1 MEWWRGI
8 RAIQYHTSPRCYYLG
23 NLKPFSNP
31 VRIQRRNWNAIC
43 MFSVMMI
50 VSLVYRLL
58 LLRCVLVILQVIRVL
73 LFVLSVELSHL
84 AQSQRTDY
92 TARGEPT
99 STTSNL
105 CIPCK
110 SSDSVERV
118 RYPFPPLSVA
128 QAVFLWWWRLH
139 VNDCEMYDCG
149 VSIKRDAVQV
159 ATTNFSIP
167 RPIKIDMAIEFWRD
181 GYL

>member
-1 MEWWRGI
+1 M
-8 RAIQYHTSPRCYYLG
+8 L
-23 NLKPFSNP
+23 
-31 VRIQRRNWNAIC
+31 
-43 MFSVMMI
+43 SVMMI

-84 AQSQRTDY
+84 AQFQRTDY
-92 TARGEPT
+92 TAPVEPM
-99 STTSNL
+99 STTSYL

-128 QAVFLWWWRLH
+128 QAVFLSW
-139 VNDCEMYDCG
+139 
-149 VSIKRDAVQV
+149 
-159 ATTNFSIP
+159 
-167 RPIKIDMAIEFWRD
+167 
-181 GYL
+181 